1 MVVWWIQ
8 CLWIWAAQRHW
19 IWVLDCFLDRFYS
32 STCCNTQYQRARVL
46 RPFRISNSNR
56 VSNRVQQW
64 WRRLLSLAS
73 HWILNTTSA
82 STVGSSEGLCK
93 NLTRQ
98 SSSLVRK
105 KIDSCISLEGH
116 ATRKCKYLQGAL
128 NFSIGGKSMCN
139 WYNYKWAK

>member
-1 MVVWWIQ
+1 MN
-8 CLWIWAAQRHW
+8 L
-19 IWVLDCFLDRFYS
+19 S
-32 STCCNTQYQRARVL
+32 STTTLEYEYWK
-46 RPFRISNSNR
+46 FFWIIF
-56 VSNRVQQW
+56 
-64 WRRLLSLAS
+64 LSLQYLLQYSISKSTCSSFFRVRIELSNGDVFFLWLPIGFWRSA
-73 HWILNTTSA
+73 SA
-82 STVGSSEGLCK
+82 STVGSSKGLCK